1 MKILSI
7 VITLAFAMV
16 MLTISSIA
24 TSVFSSAS
32 SSSSSSSL
40 LLSPSKSSAA
50 QPPVQASGSRSS
62 SSSPSPLTMIGFDTN
77 TTIKDILAI
86 HNLGIPFD
94 KFIAKV
100 SAAAKGQNATVSQ
113 IRAWNYIQS
122 LVKINTDVCNLNQQR
137 QQQQGANSNKDV
149 GNIVMSSFL
158 SLPPPPK
165 AICDSKMSFAYEV
178 CKGDPTISDCS
189 ATIRK
194 YPSEAINNYIK
205 TKNLHDGT
213 QMDNLAYE
221 ELENIS
227 VTLNHTPNNTNLNV
241 VHFGS
246 SEIAATKS

>member
-1 MKILSI
+1 MKTLFI
-7 VITLAFAMV
+7 VITLTFAMV
-16 MLTISSIA
+16 MLIISSIA
-24 TSVFSSAS
+24 TSAFSSAAA
-32 SSSSSSSL
+32 SSSSL
-40 LLSPSKSSAA
+40 LLSPSKLSAA
-50 QPPVQASGSRSS
+50 QAPVQASGSRSS
-62 SSSPSPLTMIGFDTN
+62 PPLPSPSLPLTMIRFDTN

-100 SAAAKGQNATVSQ
+100 SAVAKGQNATVSQ

-122 LVKINTDVCNLNQQR
+122 LVKINTDVCNLNQQ
-137 QQQQGANSNKDV
+137 QGVNSNKDV
-149 GNIVMSSFL
+149 GNIMMSSFL

-205 TKNLHDGT
+205 TKNIHDGT
-213 QMDNLAYE
+213 QTDNLAYE

-227 VTLNHTPNNTNLNV
+227 VSLNHIPNNTIANV

>member
-1 MKILSI
+1 MKTLFI
-7 VITLAFAMV
+7 VITLTFAMV
-16 MLTISSIA
+16 MLIISSII
-24 TSVFSSAS
+24 TSAFSSAAA
-32 SSSSSSSL
+32 SSL
-40 LLSPSKSSAA
+40 LLSPSKLSSAQA
-50 QPPVQASGSRSS
+50 PVQASGSRSS
-62 SSSPSPLTMIGFDTN
+62 SSSSSSLSMIRFDTN

-100 SAAAKGQNATVSQ
+100 SAVAKGQNATVSQ

-122 LVKINTDVCNLNQQR
+122 LVKINTDVCNLKQ

-149 GNIVMSSFL
+149 GNIMMSSFL

-189 ATIRK
+189 ATIRR

-205 TKNLHDGT
+205 TKNMHDGT
-213 QMDNLAYE
+213 QTDNLAYE

-227 VTLNHTPNNTNLNV
+227 VSLNHVPNNTIANV

-246 SEIAATKS
+246 SEIAGTKS

>member
-1 MKILSI
+1 
-7 VITLAFAMV
+7 MV
-16 MLTISSIA
+16 MLIISSIA
-24 TSVFSSAS
+24 SSAFSSAAAA
-32 SSSSSSSL
+32 SL
-40 LLSPSKSSAA
+40 LLSPSKLSATQA
-50 QPPVQASGSRSS
+50 PVQTSGSRSS
-62 SSSPSPLTMIGFDTN
+62 PSPSSLPLTMIRFDTN

-100 SAAAKGQNATVSQ
+100 SAVAKGQNATVSQ

-149 GNIVMSSFL
+149 RNIMMSSVL

-205 TKNLHDGT
+205 TKNMHDGT
-213 QMDNLAYE
+213 QTDNLAYE
-221 ELENIS
+221 ELESIS
-227 VTLNHTPNNTNLNV
+227 VSLNHIPNNTIANV

>member
-1 MKILSI
+1 MKTLFI
-7 VITLAFAMV
+7 VITLTFAMV
-16 MLTISSIA
+16 MLIISSIA
-24 TSVFSSAS
+24 TSAFSSAA
-32 SSSSSSSL
+32 SSSSL
-40 LLSPSKSSAA
+40 LLSPSKLSAA
-50 QPPVQASGSRSS
+50 QAPVQASGSRSS
-62 SSSPSPLTMIGFDTN
+62 PPSPSLPLTMIRFDTN

-100 SAAAKGQNATVSQ
+100 SAVAKGQNATVSQ

-122 LVKINTDVCNLNQQR
+122 LVKINADVCNLNQQR

-149 GNIVMSSFL
+149 GNIMMSSFL

-205 TKNLHDGT
+205 TKNMHDGT
-213 QMDNLAYE
+213 QTDNLAYE

-227 VTLNHTPNNTNLNV
+227 VSLNHIPNNTIANV

>member
-1 MKILSI
+1 MKTLFI
-7 VITLAFAMV
+7 VITLTFAMV
-16 MLTISSIA
+16 MPIISSIA
-24 TSVFSSAS
+24 TSAFSSAA
-32 SSSSSSSL
+32 SSSSSL
-40 LLSPSKSSAA
+40 LLSPSKLSAA
-50 QPPVQASGSRSS
+50 QAPVQASGSRSS
-62 SSSPSPLTMIGFDTN
+62 PPLPSPSLPLTMIRFDTN

-100 SAAAKGQNATVSQ
+100 SAVAKGQNATVSQ

-122 LVKINTDVCNLNQQR
+122 LVKINTDVCNNLNQQ
-137 QQQQGANSNKDV
+137 QGVNSNKDV
-149 GNIVMSSFL
+149 GNIMMSSFL

-205 TKNLHDGT
+205 TKNMHDGT
-213 QMDNLAYE
+213 QTDNLAYE

-227 VTLNHTPNNTNLNV
+227 VSLNHIPNNTIANV

>member
-7 VITLAFAMV
+7 VITLTFAMV

-24 TSVFSSAS
+24 TSVFSSTTAS
-32 SSSSSSSL
+32 SSSSLL
-40 LLSPSKSSAA
+40 LLSPSKSSSAA
-50 QPPVQASGSRSS
+50 QAPVQASGSRSS
-62 SSSPSPLTMIGFDTN
+62 SSPLTMIGFDTN

-122 LVKINTDVCNLNQQR
+122 LVKINTDVCNLKQQ

-149 GNIVMSSFL
+149 GNIVMSSLL

-213 QMDNLAYE
+213 QTDNLAYE

-227 VTLNHTPNNTNLNV
+227 VTLNHTPNNTNVNV

-246 SEIAATKS
+246 SEIAATK

>member
-1 MKILSI
+1 MKNLFI
-7 VITLAFAMV
+7 VITLTFAMV

-24 TSVFSSAS
+24 TSVFSSAVS
-32 SSSSSSSL
+32 SS
-40 LLSPSKSSAA
+40 LLSPSKLSVA
-50 QPPVQASGSRSS
+50 QAPVPASGSSL
-62 SSSPSPLTMIGFDTN
+62 PPPTMIRFDTG

-94 KFIAKV
+94 KLIAKI
-100 SAAAKGQNATVSQ
+100 SAAAKEQNATVSQ

-137 QQQQGANSNKDV
+137 QQQVANSNKDL
-149 GNIVMSSFL
+149 GNIMMSSFL

-205 TKNLHDGT
+205 TKNMHDGT
-213 QMDNLAYE
+213 QTDNLAYE

-227 VTLNHTPNNTNLNV
+227 VTLNHTPNNTIANV

>member
-1 MKILSI
+1 MKTLFI
-7 VITLAFAMV
+7 VITLTFAMV
-16 MLTISSIA
+16 MLIISSIA
-24 TSVFSSAS
+24 TSAFSSAA
-32 SSSSSSSL
+32 SSSSSL
-40 LLSPSKSSAA
+40 LLSPSKLSAA
-50 QPPVQASGSRSS
+50 QAPVQASGSRSS
-62 SSSPSPLTMIGFDTN
+62 PPLPLTMIRFDTN

-100 SAAAKGQNATVSQ
+100 SAVAKGQNATVSQ

-122 LVKINTDVCNLNQQR
+122 LVKINTDVCNLNQQ
-137 QQQQGANSNKDV
+137 QGVNSNKDV
-149 GNIVMSSFL
+149 GNIMMSSFL

-178 CKGDPTISDCS
+178 CKGDPTIPDCS

-205 TKNLHDGT
+205 TKNMHDGT
-213 QMDNLAYE
+213 QTDNLAYE

-227 VTLNHTPNNTNLNV
+227 VSLNHIPNNTIANV

>member
-7 VITLAFAMV
+7 VITLTFAMV
-16 MLTISSIA
+16 MLTISSIT

-32 SSSSSSSL
+32 SSSLL

-50 QPPVQASGSRSS
+50 QAPVQASGSRSS
-62 SSSPSPLTMIGFDTN
+62 SSLTMIGFDTN

-178 CKGDPTISDCS
+178 CKGDPAISDCS

-227 VTLNHTPNNTNLNV
+227 VTLNHTANNTNVNV

>member
-1 MKILSI
+1 
-7 VITLAFAMV
+7 MV
-16 MLTISSIA
+16 
-24 TSVFSSAS
+24 
-32 SSSSSSSL
+32 
-40 LLSPSKSSAA
+40 
-50 QPPVQASGSRSS
+50 
-62 SSSPSPLTMIGFDTN
+62 GFDTN

-122 LVKINTDVCNLNQQR
+122 LVKINTDICNLKQQQ
-137 QQQQGANSNKDV
+137 QQQQGANSNRDV
-149 GNIVMSSFL
+149 GNIVISSFL
-158 SLPPPPK
+158 SLPPPPPK

-213 QMDNLAYE
+213 QTDNLAYE

-227 VTLNHTPNNTNLNV
+227 VTLNHTPNNTNANV

-246 SEIAATKS
+246 SEIAAATKS

>member
-1 MKILSI
+1 
-7 VITLAFAMV
+7 
-16 MLTISSIA
+16 
-24 TSVFSSAS
+24 
-32 SSSSSSSL
+32 
-40 LLSPSKSSAA
+40 
-50 QPPVQASGSRSS
+50 
-62 SSSPSPLTMIGFDTN
+62 MIRFDTN

-100 SAAAKGQNATVSQ
+100 SAVAKGQNATVSQ

-137 QQQQGANSNKDV
+137 QQRQQQQQQGANSNKDV
-149 GNIVMSSFL
+149 GNIMMSSVL

-205 TKNLHDGT
+205 TKNIHDGT
-213 QMDNLAYE
+213 QTDNLAYE
-221 ELENIS
+221 ELESIS
-227 VTLNHTPNNTNLNV
+227 VSLNHIPNNTIANV

>member
-1 MKILSI
+1 MKTLFI
-7 VITLAFAMV
+7 VITLTFAMV
-16 MLTISSIA
+16 MLIISSIA
-24 TSVFSSAS
+24 TSAFSSAA
-32 SSSSSSSL
+32 SSSSL
-40 LLSPSKSSAA
+40 LLSPSKLSAA
-50 QPPVQASGSRSS
+50 QAPVQASGSRSS
-62 SSSPSPLTMIGFDTN
+62 SPLTMIRFDTN

-94 KFIAKV
+94 KFIAKI
-100 SAAAKGQNATVSQ
+100 SAVAKGQNATVSQ

-137 QQQQGANSNKDV
+137 QQQGANSNKDV
-149 GNIVMSSFL
+149 GNIMMSSFL

-189 ATIRK
+189 TTIRK
-194 YPSEAINNYIK
+194 YPSEDINNYIK
-205 TKNLHDGT
+205 TKNMHDGT
-213 QMDNLAYE
+213 QTDNLAYE

-227 VTLNHTPNNTNLNV
+227 VTLNHTPNNTIANV

>member
-1 MKILSI
+1 M
-7 VITLAFAMV
+7 
-16 MLTISSIA
+16 
-24 TSVFSSAS
+24 
-32 SSSSSSSL
+32 
-40 LLSPSKSSAA
+40 
-50 QPPVQASGSRSS
+50 
-62 SSSPSPLTMIGFDTN
+62 
-77 TTIKDILAI
+77 
-86 HNLGIPFD
+86 GIPFD

-122 LVKINTDVCNLNQQR
+122 LVKINTDVCNLKQQQQQ

-213 QMDNLAYE
+213 QTDNLAYE

-227 VTLNHTPNNTNLNV
+227 VTLNHTPNNTNVNV

>member
-1 MKILSI
+1 MKISSI
-7 VITLAFAMV
+7 VITLTFAMV

-24 TSVFSSAS
+24 TSVFSSTTA
-32 SSSSSSSL
+32 SSSSSL
-40 LLSPSKSSAA
+40 LLSPSKSSSAA
-50 QPPVQASGSRSS
+50 QAPVQASGSRSS

-122 LVKINTDVCNLNQQR
+122 LVKINTDICNLKQQQQ

-213 QMDNLAYE
+213 QTDNLAYE

-227 VTLNHTPNNTNLNV
+227 VTLNHTPNNTNVNV

-246 SEIAATKS
+246 S

>member
-1 MKILSI
+1 MKTLFI
-7 VITLAFAMV
+7 VITLTFAMV
-16 MLTISSIA
+16 MLIISSIT
-24 TSVFSSAS
+24 TSAFSSAA
-32 SSSSSSSL
+32 SSL
-40 LLSPSKSSAA
+40 LLSPSKLSSAQA
-50 QPPVQASGSRSS
+50 PVQASGSRSS
-62 SSSPSPLTMIGFDTN
+62 SSLTMIRFDTN

-100 SAAAKGQNATVSQ
+100 SAVAKGQNATVSQ

-122 LVKINTDVCNLNQQR
+122 LVKINTDVCNLKQ
-137 QQQQGANSNKDV
+137 QQQQGTNSNKDV
-149 GNIVMSSFL
+149 GNIMMSSFL

-205 TKNLHDGT
+205 TKNMHDGT
-213 QMDNLAYE
+213 QTDNLAYE

-227 VTLNHTPNNTNLNV
+227 VSLNHVPNNTIANV

>member
-7 VITLAFAMV
+7 VITLTFAMV

-24 TSVFSSAS
+24 TSVFSSTTA
-32 SSSSSSSL
+32 SSSL
-40 LLSPSKSSAA
+40 LLSPSKSSSAA
-50 QPPVQASGSRSS
+50 QAPVQASGSRSS
-62 SSSPSPLTMIGFDTN
+62 SSSPLTMIGFDTN

-100 SAAAKGQNATVSQ
+100 SAVAKGQNATVSQ

-122 LVKINTDVCNLNQQR
+122 LVKINTDVCNLNQQ
-137 QQQQGANSNKDV
+137 QGVNSNKDV
-149 GNIVMSSFL
+149 GNIMMSSFL

-178 CKGDPTISDCS
+178 CKGDPTIPDCS

-213 QMDNLAYE
+213 QTDNLAYE

-227 VTLNHTPNNTNLNV
+227 VTLNHTPNNTNVNV

>member
-1 MKILSI
+1 MKTSFI
-7 VITLAFAMV
+7 VITLTFATV
-16 MLTISSIA
+16 MLIISSIA
-24 TSVFSSAS
+24 TSAFSSAA
-32 SSSSSSSL
+32 SSSL
-40 LLSPSKSSAA
+40 LLSPSKLSAA
-50 QPPVQASGSRSS
+50 QAPVQASGSRSS
-62 SSSPSPLTMIGFDTN
+62 SSSPLTMIRFDTN

-100 SAAAKGQNATVSQ
+100 SAVAKGQNATVSQ

-122 LVKINTDVCNLNQQR
+122 LVKINTDVCNLNQQ
-137 QQQQGANSNKDV
+137 QGADSNKDV
-149 GNIVMSSFL
+149 GNIMMSSFL

-227 VTLNHTPNNTNLNV
+227 VTLNHTPNNTNVNV

-246 SEIAATKS
+246 SESAATKS

>member
-7 VITLAFAMV
+7 VITLTFAMV
-16 MLTISSIA
+16 MLTISSTV
-24 TSVFSSAS
+24 TSVFSSAAAA
-32 SSSSSSSL
+32 SSSSL
-40 LLSPSKSSAA
+40 LLSPSKSSSAA
-50 QPPVQASGSRSS
+50 QAPVQASGSRSS
-62 SSSPSPLTMIGFDTN
+62 SSSSRLTMIGFDTN

-100 SAAAKGQNATVSQ
+100 SAVAKGQNATVSQ

-122 LVKINTDVCNLNQQR
+122 LVKINTDVCNLKQQ

-149 GNIVMSSFL
+149 GNIVMSSFV

-227 VTLNHTPNNTNLNV
+227 VTLNHTPNNTNVNV

-246 SEIAATKS
+246 SESAATKS

>member
-7 VITLAFAMV
+7 VITLTFAMV

-24 TSVFSSAS
+24 TSVFSSTTA
-32 SSSSSSSL
+32 SSL
-40 LLSPSKSSAA
+40 LLSPSKSSSAA
-50 QPPVQASGSRSS
+50 QAPVQASGSRSS
-62 SSSPSPLTMIGFDTN
+62 PRPSPSLPLTMIRFDTN

-100 SAAAKGQNATVSQ
+100 SAVAKGQNATVSQ

-122 LVKINTDVCNLNQQR
+122 LVKINTDVCNNLNQQ
-137 QQQQGANSNKDV
+137 QGVNSNKDV
-149 GNIVMSSFL
+149 GNIMMSSFL

-213 QMDNLAYE
+213 QTDNLAYE

-227 VTLNHTPNNTNLNV
+227 VTLNHTPNNTNVNV

>member
-1 MKILSI
+1 MKTLFI
-7 VITLAFAMV
+7 VITLTFAMV
-16 MLTISSIA
+16 MLIISSIA
-24 TSVFSSAS
+24 TSAFSSAAAA
-32 SSSSSSSL
+32 SL
-40 LLSPSKSSAA
+40 LLSPSKLSAA
-50 QPPVQASGSRSS
+50 QAPLQASGSRSS
-62 SSSPSPLTMIGFDTN
+62 SPLTMIRFDTN

-86 HNLGIPFD
+86 HNLGISFD
-94 KFIAKV
+94 KFIAKI
-100 SAAAKGQNATVSQ
+100 SAVAKGQNATVSQ

-122 LVKINTDVCNLNQQR
+122 LVKINTDVCNLNQQQR
-137 QQQQGANSNKDV
+137 QQQGANSNKDV
-149 GNIVMSSFL
+149 GNIMMSSFL

-205 TKNLHDGT
+205 TKNMHDGT
-213 QMDNLAYE
+213 QTDNLAYE

-227 VTLNHTPNNTNLNV
+227 VTLNHTPNNTIANV